1 MKVLI
6 LALLLTACVPH
17 QTQDT
22 TQTVQ
27 AQQATVESSQDAV
40 QSQGAN
46 VKGAVENVLT
56 ENVTGV
62 SIQWFILGALIFGLI
77 IPQPT
82 ILRGKPPPSQ
92 TRLPRQI
99 FKEEQ
104 HFR

>member
-1 MKVLI
+1 MRYVVFSILI
-6 LALLLTACVPH
+6 GITACVPH

-22 TQTVQ
+22 TQTVH
-27 AQQATVESSQDAV
+27 AQQAVLESSQDAV
-40 QSQGAN
+40 QSRGAN

-82 ILRGKPPPSQ
+82 ILRG
-92 TRLPRQI
+92 I
-99 FKEEQ
+99 F
-104 HFR
+104 

>member
-1 MKVLI
+1 MYRLLLV
-6 LALLLTACVPH
+6 LLLTACVPH

-46 VKGAVENVLT
+46 VKGGAENVLT

-62 SIQWFILGALIFGLI
+62 PVHWFIIGALIFGMI
-77 IPQPT
+77 IPQPKFMK
-82 ILRGKPPPSQ
+82 I
-92 TRLPRQI
+92 I
-99 FKEEQ
+99 F
-104 HFR
+104 